1 MVDNAREHVWIG
13 LFSCRRFREQYI
25 CFGIHTHTAKQ
36 CTYLETHYREKIK
49 LSRFWSCFFIV

>member
-25 CFGIHTHTAKQ
+25 CFGIHKHGEAM
-36 CTYLETHYREKIK
+36 HIFGNP
-49 LSRFWSCFFIV
+49 LSREN